1 MAMTS
6 AVRDRTREGGLELD
20 GRDDTVV
27 APAAALLRALGDPT
41 RLLIVEHLFRG
52 PHRVRDLTDHLG
64 LAQSTVSA
72 HVACLRECGL
82 VAAAPDGRSTRYSL
96 AHPDRLTA
104 LLAATEHLLV
114 ATGDAVTLC
123 RHLHDEGRDEE
134 AADQAGSPESV
145 SREARR

>member
-1 MAMTS
+1 MTMTS
-6 AVRDRTREGGLELD
+6 DADDLTRVGGIELD
-20 GRDDTVV
+20 ARDDTIV

-96 AHPDRLTA
+96 SHPDELTA

-114 ATGDAVTLC
+114 ATGDAATLC
-123 RHLHDEGRDEE
+123 PHLDDEQHDDQHGDQHDE
-134 AADQAGSPESV
+134 AA
-145 SREARR
+145 R